1 MNGRPEVTYVVVR
14 KLTEADYA
22 QAKVPKR
29 LVGILGSLEP
39 GRRLTCREVCSEH
52 RPRLPENDSTAIS
65 VVSRGLAAVARTGA
79 LDRVEDGH
87 IPDEFLH
94 LRTVSFWLGQL
105 RGSART
111 NVGGSANTTR
121 SSYARHL
128 WRFNRWLTSGT
139 HEVHVA
145 RYRGRGGRRC
155 SGGRL
160 LAGGSA
166 ARVSRVAFESV
177 EDLIE
182 LLTRPLAVRS
192 DVAVI
197 VKRYLMDPAHRG
209 KRASTMTSTRNA
221 ILSYFKRNEQRL
233 EVAFDPAATYDTT
246 ETVQVLTLGD
256 VREMLTAASPTVT
269 EKAVMLCKLHRG
281 LDVSTLIDR
290 FNFEAWG
297 QMARHFGAEDHHTW
311 DLDMCPVPVVLTRL
325 KTGYTHLGFLERD
338 AVAAV
343 QQYLDWRRSKTG
355 RGMSGDLPMF
365 LSSALKPIG
374 SGWVTNAFSRLAWGS
389 GVQQKTGKNS
399 WRVDSHEMR
408 SLLKSTLIECGCRM
422 DVADHV
428 IGHKPKDVYEKQS
441 ILYGG
446 TVRAEYAKAAHM
458 LNIFSGRRSAA
469 AAAPGGDYDGAGGAT
484 TTAAG
489 SGTNDQQAEMRAVR
503 NRLQQMLRA
512 GGSPDPDALI
522 DEVARIVCMSN
533 RHTRELRDA
542 IRALCNSIR
551 DGAGG
556 RGP

>member
-1 MNGRPEVTYVVVR
+1 MNGRPEITYAVVR
-14 KLTEADYA
+14 RPTAADYA
-22 QAKVPKR
+22 RAKVPKR
-29 LVGILGSLEP
+29 LVGIFGSFEP
-39 GRRLTCREVCSEH
+39 GRRLTCREVYSEH

-65 VVSRGLAAVARTGA
+65 VVSRGLAAVAKTGA

-87 IPDEFLH
+87 IPDEFLG

-111 NVGGSANTTR
+111 HVGGSGNTTR

-139 HEVHVA
+139 HEIHVT
-145 RYRGRGGRRC
+145 RYRGSSSSRRC
-155 SGGRL
+155 SGARV

-166 ARVSRVAFESV
+166 ARVSRAAFESV

-182 LLTRPLAVRS
+182 LLSRPLVVRS

-209 KRASTMTSTRNA
+209 KRASTMASTRNA

-256 VREMLTAASPTVT
+256 VREMLTAAGPTIT
-269 EKAVMLCKLHRG
+269 EKAAMLCKLHRG

-297 QMARHFGAEDHHTW
+297 QMARHFGSEDHRGW
-311 DLDMCPVPVVLTRL
+311 DLGRCPVPITLTRL

-343 QQYLDWRRSKTG
+343 QEYLDWRRSRTG
-355 RGMSGDLPMF
+355 RGMSKDLPLF

-441 ILYGG
+441 ILYGE

-458 LNIFSGRRSAA
+458 LNIFSGVRGAA
-469 AAAPGGDYDGAGGAT
+469 AASGGDYGDAGG
-484 TTAAG
+484 G
-489 SGTNDQQAEMRAVR
+489 SDKNGQAEMRAVR
-503 NRLQQMLRA
+503 DRLQGMLRA
-512 GGSPDPDALI
+512 RDSPDPDALI
-522 DEVARIVCMSN
+522 GEVARIICMSD
-533 RHTRELRDA
+533 RHAREIRDA
-542 IRALCNSIR
+542 IGALCGGMK
-551 DGAGG
+551 DGASG

>member
-39 GRRLTCREVCSEH
+39 GRRLTCKEVCSEH

-65 VVSRGLAAVARTGA
+65 VVSRGLAAVAKTGA

-256 VREMLTAASPTVT
+256 VREMLTAAAPTVT

-297 QMARHFGAEDHHTW
+297 QMARHFGTEDHHMW
-311 DLDMCPVPVVLTRL
+311 DLGRCPVPITLTRL

-458 LNIFSGRRSAA
+458 LNIFSGRRGA
-469 AAAPGGDYDGAGGAT
+469 AAAPRGDYDGAGGAT
-484 TTAAG
+484 TTAG

-512 GGSPDPDALI
+512 GDSPDPDALI

>member
-1 MNGRPEVTYVVVR
+1 MHDAWCVNGRPEITYAVIR
-14 KLTEADYA
+14 RPTAADYER
-22 QAKVPKR
+22 AKVPKR

-52 RPRLPENDSTAIS
+52 RPRLPANDSTAIS
-65 VVSRGLAAVARTGA
+65 VVSRGLAAVAKTGA

-87 IPDEFLH
+87 IPDEFLS

-105 RGSART
+105 RGSTRT

-139 HEVHVA
+139 HEIHVA
-145 RYRGRGGRRC
+145 RHRGGGRKRC
-155 SGGRL
+155 SGGRM
-160 LAGGSA
+160 LAGGSTT
-166 ARVSRVAFESV
+166 RVSQAAFESV

-182 LLTRPLAVRS
+182 LLARPLAVRS

-209 KRASTMTSTRNA
+209 KRASTMASTRNA
-221 ILSYFKRNEQRL
+221 ILSYFKRNEQGI

-246 ETVQVLTLGD
+246 ETVQMLTLGD
-256 VREMLTAASPTVT
+256 VRRMLTAASPTIT
-269 EKAVMLCKLHRG
+269 EKAAMLCKLHRG

-297 QMARHFGAEDHHTW
+297 QMARHFGTEDHHTW
-311 DLDMCPVPVVLTRL
+311 DLDRCPVPVTLTRL

-343 QQYLDWRRSKTG
+343 QEYLDWRRSRTG
-355 RGMSGDLPMF
+355 RGMSGGLPLF

-374 SGWVTNAFSRLAWGS
+374 SGWVTNAFARLAWGS

-441 ILYGG
+441 ILYGE

-458 LNIFSGRRSAA
+458 LNIFSGHQGAA
-469 AAAPGGDYDGAGGAT
+469 ASGASRGGARD
-484 TTAAG
+484 AAG
-489 SGTNDQQAEMRAVR
+489 PGRDDQAEVRAVR
-503 NRLQQMLRA
+503 DRLQHMLRA

-522 DEVARIVCMSN
+522 GEVARIVCMSD
-533 RHTRELRDA
+533 RHAREIRDA
-542 IRALCNSIR
+542 IGALCGGMR

>member
-1 MNGRPEVTYVVVR
+1 MNGRPEVTYVVMR
-14 KLTEADYA
+14 KPTDADYA

-29 LVGILGSLEP
+29 LVGIFESFEP
-39 GRRLTCREVCSEH
+39 GRRLTCRKVCSEH
-52 RPRLPENDSTAIS
+52 RPRLPENDSTAAS
-65 VVSRGLAAVARTGA
+65 VVSRGLAAVAKTGA

-87 IPDEFLH
+87 IPDEFLG

-111 NVGGSANTTR
+111 NVGGSGNTTR

-128 WRFNRWLTSGT
+128 WRFNRWLTRGT
-139 HEVHVA
+139 HAVHVA
-145 RYRGRGGRRC
+145 GHRGGCRRRC
-155 SGGRL
+155 SGGRV
-160 LAGGSA
+160 LAGGSP
-166 ARVSRVAFESV
+166 ARVSQAAFESV

-182 LLTRPLAVRS
+182 LLARPLAVRS

-197 VKRYLMDPAHRG
+197 VKRYLMDPEHRG
-209 KRASTMTSTRNA
+209 KRASTMASTRNA
-221 ILSYFKRNEQRL
+221 ILSYFKRNEQRI

-246 ETVQVLTLGD
+246 ETVQTLTLGD
-256 VREMLTAASPTVT
+256 VREMLTVAGPSVT
-269 EKAVMLCKLHRG
+269 EKAAMLCKLHRG

-297 QMARHFGAEDHHTW
+297 QMARHFGSEDHHEW
-311 DLDMCPVPVVLTRL
+311 DLDGCPVPVTLTRL

-343 QQYLDWRRSKTG
+343 QQYLDWRRLRTG
-355 RGMSGDLPMF
+355 RGMSEDLPLF

-441 ILYGG
+441 ILYGE

-458 LNIFSGRRSAA
+458 LNIFSGRRR
-469 AAAPGGDYDGAGGAT
+469 AAAPGGDHGAAGNGAA
-484 TTAAG
+484 AAG
-489 SGTNDQQAEMRAVR
+489 SGGNDRVDMRAVR
-503 NRLQQMLRA
+503 DRLQEMLHARD
-512 GGSPDPDALI
+512 SPDPDALI
-522 DEVARIVCMSN
+522 GEVARIVCMSD
-533 RHTRELRDA
+533 RHAREIRDA
-542 IRALCNSIR
+542 IGALCGGAG
-551 DGAGG
+551 DGADG

>member
-1 MNGRPEVTYVVVR
+1 MVVR
-14 KLTEADYA
+14 KPTAADYA

-87 IPDEFLH
+87 IPDEFLG
-94 LRTVSFWLGQL
+94 LRTVSFWLDQL

-111 NVGGSANTTR
+111 NVGGSGNTTR

-139 HEVHVA
+139 HAVHVA
-145 RYRGRGGRRC
+145 GYRGGGGRRRC
-155 SGGRL
+155 SGGRV
-160 LAGGSA
+160 LAGGSP
-166 ARVSRVAFESV
+166 ARVSQAAFESV

-182 LLTRPLAVRS
+182 LLARPLAVRS

-197 VKRYLMDPAHRG
+197 VKRYLMDPEHRG
-209 KRASTMTSTRNA
+209 KRASTMASTRNA
-221 ILSYFKRNEQRL
+221 ILSYFKRNEQRID
-233 EVAFDPAATYDTT
+233 VAFDPAATYDTT
-246 ETVQVLTLGD
+246 ETVQTLTLGD
-256 VREMLTAASPTVT
+256 VRKMLTVAGPTIT
-269 EKAVMLCKLHRG
+269 EKAAMLCKLHRG

-297 QMARHFGAEDHHTW
+297 QMARHFGSEDHHAW
-311 DLDMCPVPVVLTRL
+311 DLDGCPVPVTLTRL

-343 QQYLDWRRSKTG
+343 QEYLDWRRLRTG
-355 RGMSGDLPMF
+355 RGMGGGLPLF
-365 LSSALKPIG
+365 LSSTLKPIG

-441 ILYGG
+441 ILYGE
-446 TVRAEYAKAAHM
+446 TARAEYAKAARM
-458 LNIFSGRRSAA
+458 LNVFSGRGRGGAA
-469 AAAPGGDYDGAGGAT
+469 SGGDYAGAGGA
-484 TTAAG
+484 AAG
-489 SGTNDQQAEMRAVR
+489 SGRNDPADMRAVR
-503 NRLQQMLRA
+503 DMLQETLRA

-522 DEVARIVCMSN
+522 DEVARIVCMSD
-533 RHTRELRDA
+533 RHAREIRDA
-542 IRALCNSIR
+542 IGALCGGVK
-551 DGAGG
+551 DGAVRARPVRRKGG
-556 RGP
+556 AGT

>member
-1 MNGRPEVTYVVVR
+1 MNGRPEIMYAVMR
-14 KLTEADYA
+14 KPTAADCER
-22 QAKVPKR
+22 AKVPKR
-29 LVGILGSLEP
+29 LVGIFESFEP
-39 GRRLTCREVCSEH
+39 GTRFTCREIYSEH
-52 RPRLPENDSTAIS
+52 RPHLPENDSTAIS
-65 VVSRGLAAVARTGA
+65 VVSRGLAAVAKTGA

-87 IPDEFLH
+87 IPDEFLS

-111 NVGGSANTTR
+111 NVGGSGNTTR

-139 HEVHVA
+139 HEIHVA
-145 RYRGRGGRRC
+145 RYRAGRRRC
-155 SGGRL
+155 SGGCTV
-160 LAGGSA
+160 AGGSTM
-166 ARVSRVAFESV
+166 RVSQVAFESV

-182 LLTRPLAVRS
+182 LLARPLAVRS

-197 VKRYLMDPAHRG
+197 VKRYLMDTTHRG

-221 ILSYFKRNEQRL
+221 ILSYFKRNEQGL
-233 EVAFDPAATYDTT
+233 KVAFDPASTYDTT
-246 ETVQVLTLGD
+246 ETIQTLTLGD
-256 VREMLTAASPTVT
+256 VREMLTAGGPTIM

-297 QMARHFGAEDHHTW
+297 QMARYFGSKDHHTW
-311 DLDMCPVPVVLTRL
+311 DLDRCPVPITLTRL

-343 QQYLDWRRSKTG
+343 REYLDWRRSRTG
-355 RGMSGDLPMF
+355 RGMSGDVPLF
-365 LSSALKPIG
+365 LSNALKPIG

-428 IGHKPKDVYEKQS
+428 IGHKPKDTYEKQFV
-441 ILYGG
+441 LYGE
-446 TVRAEYAKAAHM
+446 TVRAEYAKAARL
-458 LNIFSGRRSAA
+458 LNIFSGPRGE
-469 AAAPGGDYDGAGGAT
+469 GGGGAGDPGKD
-484 TTAAG
+484 
-489 SGTNDQQAEMRAVR
+489 DQADMRAVR
-503 NRLQQMLRA
+503 DRLQQMMRA

-522 DEVARIVCMSN
+522 GEVARIICMSN
-533 RHTRELRDA
+533 RHAREIRDA
-542 IRALCNSIR
+542 IGALCVGIK
-551 DGAGG
+551 DGAYA
-556 RGP
+556 RGT